1 MYIAVPPGQKSVAWS
16 EMALD
21 REARRLVNIANI
33 ISSTHL
39 KDGLTRLRFVEEI
52 RDLISQQL
60 AAARRLKTIE
70 SYTHSTEIL
79 RTET

>member
-52 RDLISQQL
+52 RDLISQ
-60 AAARRLKTIE
+60 
-70 SYTHSTEIL
+70 
-79 RTET
+79 